1 MQIALG
7 EQDAAD
13 DKLLHRARDRGVL
26 AGDRPSRIAVL
37 QCEKILGIEFHSGD
51 VTGMHH
57 AERLAPEF
65 FRDGGALRFC
75 ADRSRRFGRS
85 EYVALEF
92 FRHVDRH
99 DGLLL
104 AGVAVMAMRISVS
117 AANAVVAP
125 RTAMNSRRLIRSPR
139 RRGRALSLEW

>member
-26 AGDRPSRIAVL
+26 PRDRPSRIVVL
-37 QCEKILGIEFHSGD
+37 QREKILGIEFHGGD

-65 FRDGGALRFC
+65 FRDRGSLRLC

-85 EYVALEF
+85 EYVALEL
-92 FRHVDRH
+92 FRHVDGH

-104 AGVAVMAMRISVS
+104 AGVAVMAMRISAS
-117 AANAVVAP
+117 AANAAVAP
-125 RTAMNSRRLIRSPR
+125 CSAMYARH
-139 RRGRALSLEW
+139 